1 MIKFYHITNCPMCEM
16 LEEELQER
24 NIAYES
30 IMDENILREKNIIH
44 VPALE
49 VNGKILNLAESLK
62 WVNENDWH

>member
-62 WVNENDWH
+62 WVNEND

>member
-30 IMDENILREKNIIH
+30 IMDESILREKNIIH

-62 WVNENDWH
+62 WVNEND

>member
-1 MIKFYHITNCPMCEM
+1 MCEM

-30 IMDENILREKNIIH
+30 IMDEDILREKNIIH

-62 WVNENDWH
+62 WVNENDWY

>member
-1 MIKFYHITNCPMCEM
+1 MIKFYHITSCPMCEM

-30 IMDENILREKNIIH
+30 IMDEDILREKNIIH

-62 WVNENDWH
+62 WVNEND

>member
-1 MIKFYHITNCPMCEM
+1 MCEM

-62 WVNENDWH
+62 WVNEND